1 MTGKKKECWQRCCC
15 ELSSSWLFSFF
26 ACLSTQPITGPTHQS
41 LVGIKHNRKHSVK
54 YRSHKSVPSRL
65 LLWTLT
71 CPRFLSYSKCYVYHG
86 LLRPRSPGCG
96 VSHDC
101 IDLVT
106 VFEKWGLDSSKQMN
120 PDKIYTIHK
129 LKIEP
134 HMEARRG
141 TLCLRMQISAEPPQ
155 NWIWNSKWRPT
166 EVQSQAH

>member
-15 ELSSSWLFSFF
+15 ELSSSWL
-26 ACLSTQPITGPTHQS
+26 THQS

-120 PDKIYTIHK
+120 PDKIYTIQQAQNRTTHGSSARHSVSEDADFSRTPPK
-129 LKIEP
+129 LNLKFKVTAYWGTEP
-134 HMEARRG
+134 GSLKTSH
-141 TLCLRMQISAEPPQ
+141 
-155 NWIWNSKWRPT
+155 
-166 EVQSQAH
+166 